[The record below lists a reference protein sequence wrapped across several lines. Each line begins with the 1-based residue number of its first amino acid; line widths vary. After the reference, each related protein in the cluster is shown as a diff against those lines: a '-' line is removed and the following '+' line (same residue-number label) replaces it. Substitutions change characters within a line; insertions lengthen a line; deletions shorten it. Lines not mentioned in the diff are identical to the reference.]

1 MANDVRY
8 GHIRGGEQ
16 GAPAVLVASTAVLAT
31 SAKFVKRTGAS
42 TNTVSLISAV
52 ADSEVLGWLEC
63 EEFPLKDESDGT
75 EVRKVISDPTAIFR
89 CPISPDSTA
98 TFYGYMRGKA
108 ADIDPLSAGMQ
119 YIFIDSATYGQV
131 IIVDGDTVDSKWVDV
146 RINNSVVKN
155 VGVV

>member
-1 MANDVRY
+1 MDDVRY

-16 GAPAVLVASTAVLAT
+16 GAPATLAASQAVLAT

-42 TNTVSLISAV
+42 TNTVTLINSA
-52 ADSEVLGWLEC
+52 ADSEVLGWVEC
-63 EEFPLKDESDGT
+63 EEFPTTDETDGT

-89 CPISPDSTA
+89 CPINSGS
-98 TFYGYMRGKA
+98 FYAYMRGKKC
-108 ADIDPLSAGMQ
+108 DIAPLSAGKQ
-119 YIFIDSATYGQV
+119 SVYIDSATYGTL

-146 RINNSVVKN
+146 RINNSDVTN